1 MSEQNS
7 RYIERHNYLEK
18 KDTNT
23 CRLKKHIQPT
33 PGSFIEK
40 GNNTATRKTFTKK
53 NFCLLNVIP
62 TQRKEV
68 VTSTTGLFTDFFKN
82 RFLYP

>member
-53 NFCLLNVIP
+53 SAFIGCVMVSIQNC
-62 TQRKEV
+62 TWSRK
-68 VTSTTGLFTDFFKN
+68 N
-82 RFLYP
+82 